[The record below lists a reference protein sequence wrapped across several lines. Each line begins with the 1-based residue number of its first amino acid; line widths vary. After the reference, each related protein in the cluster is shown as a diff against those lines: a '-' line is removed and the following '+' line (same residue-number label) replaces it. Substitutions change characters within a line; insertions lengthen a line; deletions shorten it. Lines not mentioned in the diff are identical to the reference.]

1 MLDIHLQAASLTYGS
16 RCVFDKLDLSLPGGH
31 WTCMLGSSGVG
42 KTTLIRMLAGLMADS
57 DTVRYQGQ
65 VSCGDGKPLQGRC
78 AWMAQQDSLLPWC
91 SALDNVLLGE
101 RLRHGRLW
109 CTRSALS
116 EQRDRAMVLLQEL
129 GLADL
134 AERLPHQLSGGQRQR
149 VALARTL
156 MENRPVV
163 LMDEPFAALDAITRL
178 RLQDMAARMLE
189 GRTVLLITHDPLEAV
204 RLGHQVLELRGRPAR
219 LAPPLVPPGLPP
231 RPLDDP
237 RLLALQGQ
245 LLAQLREDSIH
256 NEQGLD
262 SNDRPD
268 IREADA

>member
-1 MLDIHLQAASLTYGS
+1 MLDIHLQAASLAYGE
-16 RCVFDKLDLSLPGGH
+16 RCIFDKLDLSLPGGH

-42 KTTLIRMLAGLMADS
+42 KTTLIRMLAGLMTAS

-65 VSCGDGKPLQGRC
+65 VSCCDGKPLQGRC

-91 SALDNVLLGE
+91 SVLDNVLLGE
-101 RLRHGRLW
+101 RLRPGRLW
-109 CTRSALS
+109 RTRSALA
-116 EQRDRAMVLLQEL
+116 EQRDRAMILLREL

-156 MENRPVV
+156 MEDRPVV
-163 LMDEPFAALDAITRL
+163 LMDEPFAALDVITRL

-189 GRTVLLITHDPLEAV
+189 GRTVLLITHDPLEAL
-204 RLGHQVLELRGRPAR
+204 RLGHQVLELRGRPAC

-231 RPLDDP
+231 RPLDNP

-262 SNDRPD
+262 SNCRPD
-268 IREADA
+268 KRGTDA